1 MNYPVYA
8 FFTHTSGLL
17 MGMWADL
24 IYAEFTSKGIVLN
37 EFILE
42 HHHKIKF
49 GYQGL
54 VLITTCIIKYLQY
67 RIIR

>member
-8 FFTHTSGLL
+8 YFTHASGLF

-24 IYAEFTSKGIVLN
+24 MYTEFTSKGIALN
-37 EFILE
+37 QFVLE

-49 GYQGL
+49 GHQ
-54 VLITTCIIKYLQY
+54 
-67 RIIR
+67 IRKEN